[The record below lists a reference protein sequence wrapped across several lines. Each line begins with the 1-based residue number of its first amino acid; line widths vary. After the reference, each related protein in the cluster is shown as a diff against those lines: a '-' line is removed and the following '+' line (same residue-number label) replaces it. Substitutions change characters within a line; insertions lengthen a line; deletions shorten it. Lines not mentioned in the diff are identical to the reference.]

1 MVLSG
6 ALPLWLSEEQSW
18 FALQQ
23 ILYVHW
29 CLCRSPSHLLWLLT
43 RDLYFILHSSL
54 FYKREAVDTWILL
67 FPANAL
73 YSSVFCL
80 FLCLRSGLF
89 LRPPD
94 GITIES
100 QQGEAANLTMRML
113 YKQLCLLFI
122 HFEWKFEWLHSRA
135 ESLDGY
141 WAIFALFL
149 PFASRTFNQIER
161 TKLT

>member
-1 MVLSG
+1 MVHFHSG
-6 ALPLWLSEEQSW
+6 CLKSRVGLHCNRFFTFIDVCAGHLVTSSGC
-18 FALQQ
+18 LQE
-23 ILYVHW
+23 IYTSYGTV
-29 CLCRSPSHLLWLLT
+29 
-43 RDLYFILHSSL
+43 LYFTSV
-54 FYKREAVDTWILL
+54 KRWIPGYSYFLPML
-67 FPANAL
+67 CIPL
-73 YSSVFCL
+73 YFSL